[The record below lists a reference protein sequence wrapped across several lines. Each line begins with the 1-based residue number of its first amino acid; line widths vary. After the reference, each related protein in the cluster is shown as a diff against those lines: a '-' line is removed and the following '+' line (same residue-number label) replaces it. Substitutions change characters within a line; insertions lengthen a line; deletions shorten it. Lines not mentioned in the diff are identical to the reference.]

1 MNFRVTRTSDFV
13 RTLDPVSD
21 EQSVQHPRWVFQT
34 ALNRALTA
42 GQPCSHTAL
51 GPLTRRAVD
60 IVAAAHPDASADEI
74 ADAYS
79 AYDDEHGRDAVAG

>member
-1 MNFRVTRTSDFV
+1 M
-13 RTLDPVSD
+13 SD

-42 GQPCSHTAL
+42 GQRCSHSAL
-51 GPLTRRAVD
+51 GPLTSQAVD
-60 IVAAAHPDASADEI
+60 IVAVAHPDASADEI

-79 AYDDEHGRDAVAG
+79 AFDHEHGRDAVAG